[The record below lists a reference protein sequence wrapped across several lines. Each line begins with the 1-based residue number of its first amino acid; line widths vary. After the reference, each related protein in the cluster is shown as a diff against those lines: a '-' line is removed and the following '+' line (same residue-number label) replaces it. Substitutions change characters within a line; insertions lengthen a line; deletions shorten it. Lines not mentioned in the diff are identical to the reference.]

1 MNPYLLFAMGMSAY
15 GSYSAGKAAKQAG
28 EEEQR
33 QLIENAKMEKLRAL
47 QEKNQRNRNFL
58 DSMSAMDAQI
68 GKDNRTDR
76 SVATIRK
83 RSRETLATEQG
94 RARTQ
99 SLFQRGRIIRQGQ
112 IAALEGKQKQR
123 AYMIEGAANFANSY
137 SAMKDIS

>member
-1 MNPYLLFAMGMSAY
+1 MDPFLLFAMGMSAY
-15 GSYSAGKAAKQAG
+15 GSISAGKAARQAG

-33 QLIENAKMEKLRAL
+33 QLNENAKMEKLRAL

-83 RSRETLATEQG
+83 RSRENLVTEQG

-112 IAALEGKQKQR
+112 IAALEGRQKQR